1 MVKDG
6 FTNDEVEVAL
16 ALVSEVCFETVDVL
30 EYELALHN
38 FNAYLQDVCGV

>member
-16 ALVSEVCFETVDVL
+16 VLVTEVCFETVHVL

-38 FNAYLQDVCGV
+38 FRAYLQDVCSV